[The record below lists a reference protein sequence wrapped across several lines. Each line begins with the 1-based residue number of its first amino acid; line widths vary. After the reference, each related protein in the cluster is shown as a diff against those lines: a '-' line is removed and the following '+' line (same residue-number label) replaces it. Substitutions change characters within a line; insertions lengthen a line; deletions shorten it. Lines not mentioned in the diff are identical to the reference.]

1 MGGPGETLEEL
12 ERVIVSRRGEPEN
25 RSYTAGLLAA
35 GPRKVGG
42 KVVEEAGEVAMA
54 AVAEGDDRVVAECAD
69 LLYHTLVLLAS
80 RGLSLGAV
88 GAELRRRF
96 GISGLD
102 EKAARGAPTPA
113 AENTP

>member
-25 RSYTAGLLAA
+25 RSYTARLLAA

-80 RGLSLGAV
+80 RGLTLEAV

-96 GISGLD
+96 GTSGLE
-102 EKAARGAPTPA
+102 EKAARGTPTPA
-113 AENTP
+113 VEDAP

>member
-1 MGGPGETLEEL
+1 MGGTGETLEEL

-25 RSYTAGLLAA
+25 RSYTARLLAA
-35 GPRKVGG
+35 GPRKAGS
-42 KVVEEAGEVAMA
+42 KVVEEAGEMAIA

-80 RGLSLGAV
+80 RGLALEAV
-88 GAELRRRF
+88 GGELRRRF

-102 EKAARGAPTPA
+102 EKASRGTPTPA

>member
-102 EKAARGAPTPA
+102 EKAARGRTAGGAT
-113 AENTP
+113 